1 MSRQPIARSPD
12 LRRLQNEGYD
22 LEILGGLLLIRDIP
36 YVNASAAVE
45 RGTLVMKLNLAGD
58 VVGKPPDH
66 TAHWIG
72 AHPCHASGAKISS
85 IENPSGP
92 ADLGNGIRANFMFS
106 AKADYRDYHH
116 KVTTYVGRIAGE
128 AAKVDPTATAMTF
141 PPIATNEKDS
151 VFKYADTASSRAG
164 IDAINAKLVGQKI
177 GIIGSGGTG
186 AYVLDLVAK
195 TLVAEIHIFDG
206 DTFLNHNA
214 FRAPGAPSLE
224 RLREK
229 PQKVDYLGDIYDKM
243 RNGIFRHD
251 TYIDALNAQLLDGF
265 DFVFVCMD
273 RGASK
278 RIVVQRL
285 VANGIPFIE
294 VGMGIINS
302 DGQLGGI
309 ARVVCSIPETRQEAE
324 AHISYAEDD
333 GGANEY
339 ATNIQIAELN
349 ALNAAMAVIR
359 WKQHFG
365 IYQDHR
371 GNFYQGYSIASG
383 EVIGEGIR

>member
-1 MSRQPIARSPD
+1 MSRRPIALSPD

-22 LEILGGLLLIRDIP
+22 LEIRGGLLLIREIP
-36 YVNASAAVE
+36 YVNASATVA

-58 VVGKPPDH
+58 VAGKPPDH

-72 AHPCHASGAKISS
+72 AHPCHASGAKITT

-92 ADLGNGIRANFMFS
+92 TDLGHGIRADFMFS
-106 AKADYRDYHH
+106 AWAEYRDYHH

-141 PPIATNEKDS
+141 PAIATDEKES

-164 IDAINAKLVGQKI
+164 IDAINTKTAGQKI
-177 GIIGSGGTG
+177 GIVGGGGTG
-186 AYVLDLVAK
+186 AYVLDFVAK
-195 TLVAEIHIFDG
+195 THVAEIHIFDG
-206 DTFLNHNA
+206 DTFFNHNA

-224 RLREK
+224 QLREK
-229 PQKVDYLGDIYDKM
+229 PQKVDYLAGIYDKM
-243 RNGIFRHD
+243 RNGIVRHD
-251 TYIDALNAQLLDGF
+251 TYIDASNVQMLDGF
-265 DFVFVCMD
+265 HFVFVCMD
-273 RGASK
+273 RGAAK
-278 RIVVQRL
+278 RVVIKRL
-285 VANGIPFIE
+285 IAKGIPFIE
-294 VGMGIINS
+294 VGMGIINT

-309 ARVVCSIPETRQEAE
+309 ARVVCSTPDTRQEAE
-324 AHISYAEDD
+324 GHISYVEDD

-359 WKQHFG
+359 WKQYFG